1 MSAQHQDSDQIASAN
16 NHATQVDGTKLLHG
30 AISNDGAPKKFMRRI
45 LPDKIAEVGEWK
57 AEKKGDEAD
66 KEDVAKKLVEGPKSV

>member
-16 NHATQVDGTKLLHG
+16 NHAAQVDGTKFLEG
-30 AISNDGAPKKFMRRI
+30 AMSNDGAPKKSMRRI
-45 LPDKIAEVGEWK
+45 IPEKIAEVGEWK

-66 KEDVAKKLVEGPKSV
+66 KEDDAKKPVEGQESV